1 MFNVVVVLECPSVD
15 ATVVISVPLL
25 ISKLAFRCLKL
36 CNETSGKSFFSAV
49 RLYQF
54 ENVEEFIGEIM
65 QGDVEKAK
73 YLQKVCGLSLTADTS
88 NETCWLLFGA
98 STRNGKSTLVETLAH
113 VFGDYATAA
122 LPESLALRK
131 NKDTRNA
138 SGDIARLDGARLV
151 AMSEPPRRMLFD
163 VA

>member
-54 ENVEEFIGEIM
+54 ENVEEFIGTNLSVVNIL
-65 QGDVEKAK
+65 VSSFH
-73 YLQKVCGLSLTADTS
+73 LSLI
-88 NETCWLLFGA
+88 
-98 STRNGKSTLVETLAH
+98 H
-113 VFGDYATAA
+113 
-122 LPESLALRK
+122 
-131 NKDTRNA
+131 
-138 SGDIARLDGARLV
+138 I
-151 AMSEPPRRMLFD
+151 
-163 VA
+163 